1 MNPIDITKELDA
13 FEKHVEL
20 NERTILSARFG
31 DGKTYFLNE
40 FKNKYPDKYEFITL
54 YPVNYQV
61 ADNKEIFEY
70 IKRDILIQIIQHKMI
85 DPDCKISEFQYFQS
99 YILNNGKTLLQDI
112 IQILPMLGGFIA
124 PDIMTTLMAG
134 FKGMKFLEDQK
145 EKYEQFKNDIDSM
158 SDIKMSDK
166 FCTEFSEE
174 KGGLYELDMI
184 TSIIVQSLQK
194 YKENQKENQKE
205 SKKKIVLIIE
215 DMDRLDPAHLFRL
228 LNIFSAHFDRYNLM
242 KDTEDLDKFLLSN
255 KFGFDKIITVFDYD
269 NVKKIFNHFYGNE
282 ACFEGYINKFTSSL
296 PFRYSIKISAIE
308 RLKEIL
314 TKECKLKIEDLK
326 KSAYG
331 QSVSEILYKL
341 SVRDI
346 CKIIDNYEIHI
357 KNEYIKQPSGTINS
371 ICSLTKFMSILHL
384 AGIKKDNII
393 NTIEHLPASD
403 KLNCIGPF
411 LQEKSIF
418 DNDLFCY
425 ENQLYRPIINIHNNI
440 ITDIEYKYEYDAEGE
455 PLITHR
461 TLSNIIKSAIDYI
474 YL

>member
-1 MNPIDITKELDA
+1 MNTINITKKLNA

-20 NERTILSARFG
+20 NERTILSAKFG

-40 FKNKYPDKYEFITL
+40 FKNKYPKKYEFITL
-54 YPVNYQV
+54 YPINYQI

-70 IKRDILIQIIQHKMI
+70 IKRDILIQMIQSNMI

-99 YILNNGKTLLQDI
+99 YILSNGKTLLQDI
-112 IQILPMLGGFIA
+112 IQILPMLGDFIA
-124 PDIMTTLMAG
+124 PGIMTTLMAG
-134 FKGMKFLEDQK
+134 FHGMKFLGDQK

-194 YKENQKENQKE
+194 YKENTGKE
-205 SKKKIVLIIE
+205 IILIIE

-242 KDTEDLDKFLLSN
+242 KDTEDLDKYLLSN

-282 ACFEGYINKFTSSL
+282 ACFEGYINKFTSSQ
-296 PFRYSIKISAIE
+296 PFRYSITESARE
-308 RLKEIL
+308 RIKEIIENECNIKL
-314 TKECKLKIEDLK
+314 RNIQDAGTYGTKTYNKLN
-326 KSAYG
+326 
-331 QSVSEILYKL
+331 KL
-341 SVRDI
+341 SIRDI
-346 CKIIDNYEIHI
+346 CKIIDNYESHI
-357 KNEYIKQPSGTINS
+357 KDECIKQPSGITIRS
-371 ICSLTKFMSILHL
+371 ICSLTKLMSILHL
-384 AGIKKDNII
+384 AGIEKYDII
-393 NTIEHLPASD
+393 QTIKGLPASAE
-403 KLNCIGPF
+403 LNCIGPF
-411 LQEKSIF
+411 LLKKPIF
-418 DNDLFCY
+418 DDDFLGY
-425 ENQLYRPIINIHNNI
+425 SGQIYKASIKTIDGIV
-440 ITDIEYKYEYDAEGE
+440 TDAKYEYVEHSRIDPTIKFG
-455 PLITHR
+455 I
-461 TLSNIIKSAIDYI
+461 LSDTIESAIDYI